1 VGAKNVHKGYPEI
14 LCILCARFCREFC
27 GIFYGEDAG
36 HRVLLDTSLLV
47 AASVEEHPIH
57 AGFFGKRLDADL
69 QLTLALTRLEEIVGE
84 GV

>member
-1 VGAKNVHKGYPEI
+1 MFTKATRKFSAFSALGFAENSAASST
-14 LCILCARFCREFC
+14 ARM
-27 GIFYGEDAG
+27 AG
-36 HRVLLDTSLLV
+36 DRVLLDTSLLV

-69 QLTLALTRLEEIVGE
+69 QLTLALTRLGEIVGE